1 MRTARRCLVVRG
13 APAVTQARAEALLRF
28 YPPEAVLWTRAP
40 ETAREGGLR
49 ARLGGT
55 WDAVVVD
62 LHGVWVP
69 EVLAL
74 AEGLVRGGGALILR
88 LADGGAPSVPG
99 PESLVV
105 EPYSAADVGTR
116 WPERLRRAL
125 DAVPVE
131 SVTPETPALV
141 PPVWTPRG
149 SADQAVAVRAL
160 VESLGA
166 SSPVRVSL
174 VAERGRGKSVALGQA
189 LSTLLA
195 SGQVDASRCV
205 LTGPSADAVVEVLR
219 FAGEAGLVFTALDAL
234 NLRAQ
239 APEVV
244 VVDEAAQLP
253 VPLLQSLCARW
264 PTARFAFAT
273 TTRGYEGTGRGFVL
287 RFLEWVRGQAVPWVS
302 LTLDTPIRFAPG
314 DPVERWTREVLL
326 LDAEPSS
333 LAARAPETT
342 TGVRAL
348 ALDRDALAKDKAR
361 LRALFG
367 LLVHAH
373 YRTTPGDLH
382 RLLDA
387 PNLRLHALVDGA
399 DVLGASVVALEGGLS
414 RDRCTALAA
423 GRSRIRG
430 HALADT
436 LVTQAFCPAAGELR
450 LARSVRIATH
460 PEARRAG
467 LARRLVEHVHAAH
480 ADVDLFGTL
489 FGATPELVRF
499 RRRLGYTLVRVGV
512 SAGARTGE
520 PAAVMVRPF
529 SPAARALVPD
539 LQARLAVA
547 LPVQLDLMR
556 AEGHWHAEPALE
568 AVLLED
574 LSTVPA
580 PNAEAQH
587 TMLEAYLSG
596 PAPYE
601 GAAAWIQPWT
611 STHRAVLETLG
622 EGTRALI
629 AARVLDA
636 RPWHEAAARAGLRD
650 VPAAQRAL
658 RPALRALRDAVEA
671 RGRRA

>member
-1 MRTARRCLVVRG
+1 MSARRCLVVRG
-13 APAVTQARAEALLRF
+13 APAETRARAEALLNA
-28 YPPEAVLWTRAP
+28 YPPQAVLWTRAE

-74 AEGLVRGGGALILR
+74 AEGLVRGGGALVLR
-88 LADGGAPSVPG
+88 MAESDAPTAPG
-99 PESLVV
+99 PLSLVV
-105 EPYSAADVGTR
+105 EPYSTNDVGTR

-125 DAVPVE
+125 DAAPVE
-131 SVTPETPALV
+131 RVTPETSALL
-141 PPVWTPRG
+141 PPGWAPRA
-149 SADQAVAVRAL
+149 SSDQAEAVRAL
-160 VESLGA
+160 VDHLGA
-166 SSPVRVSL
+166 AEPVRVTL

-189 LSTLLA
+189 LAALQA
-195 SGQVDASRCV
+195 SGTMETSRCV
-205 LTGPSADAVVEVLR
+205 LTGPSAGAVTEVLR
-219 FAGEAGLVFTALDAL
+219 FAGQAGLEFTALDAL

-253 VPLLQSLCARW
+253 VPLLQSLCVRW
-264 PTARFAFAT
+264 PRARFAFAT

-287 RFLEWVRGQAVPWVS
+287 RFLEWVRAQTVPWVP
-302 LTLDTPIRFAPG
+302 LTLETPIRFAPA
-314 DPVERWTREVLL
+314 DPVERWAREVLL

-333 LAARAPETT
+333 LAARAPEAT

-348 ALDRDALAKDKAR
+348 QLDRDALAQDEVR

-399 DVLGASVVALEGGLS
+399 DVLGACVVALEGGLS
-414 RDRCTALAA
+414 RARCAALAA

-436 LVTQAFCPAAGELR
+436 LVTQATCPEAGELR
-450 LARSVRIATH
+450 MARSVRIATH

-467 LARRLVEHVHAAH
+467 LARRLVDHVHAAH
-480 ADVDLFGTL
+480 ADVDLFGTV
-489 FGATPELVRF
+489 FGATPELVQF
-499 RRRLGYTLVRVGV
+499 RHRLGYTLVRVGV

-520 PAAVMVRPF
+520 PAAVMVRAF
-529 SPAARALVPD
+529 SSAASALVPE
-539 LQARLAVA
+539 LRARLAVA

-556 AEGHWHAEPALE
+556 GEGHWHADPALE
-568 AVLLED
+568 AALLEG
-574 LSTVPA
+574 LPKVPPPGDETQRA
-580 PNAEAQH
+580 V
-587 TMLEAYLSG
+587 LEAYLAG

-601 GAAAWIQPWT
+601 GAAAWIRPWAT
-611 STHRAVLETLG
+611 AHPAALETLHAS
-622 EGTRALI
+622 TRALVT
-629 AARVLDA
+629 ARVLEA
-636 RPWHEAAARAGLRD
+636 RPWREAAAHAGLRD

-658 RPALRALRDAVEA
+658 RPALRALRDAVAA
-671 RGRRA
+671 RDGRD